1 MENTFSR
8 NFEGIYNTENY
19 EFNRKQLKPRNENNT
34 TNDNFNQNNIHLD
47 RNTGSLHANPIRS
60 DSYDFKQNPSYLTD
74 NYKQRCL
81 FKNDNYTNVSQNNDV
96 NFNNNNNFGQ
106 FQYESDYKNRPL
118 IDNNLNE
125 AIRLDY
131 IDERDIII
139 DTINRDLNTYP
150 NIFNFRLKLGSTE
163 TTVGPSV
170 HRPLNNVKY
179 IKLQKAIF
187 PNNYFIAKNDFNSN
201 DTIHND
207 LKLVIFEYLDTV
219 WETIYN
225 NTFKDHVDDCYSTT
239 ISSNSYKIYI
249 IDHHYNSEQDK
260 FEIDFNLDISY
271 NGTTDSNDPNYQIVY
286 STCYNNPKSSLDK
299 QSSAWNFY
307 YYKEYND
314 TQIQAGRYFQLH
326 IDQLPK
332 NNDLSTAD
340 SVSKSFCLLIPNKE
354 DSRGFNSL
362 DGFETDKI
370 FKFSNLGSFNN
381 FNIKITDCV
390 GDTLETNTNI
400 WNTNLD
406 NYSNSKKI
414 LNGNSMTNT
423 YFKYSFRSPNKYIR
437 HPLSWRQQAMFIF
450 NIGEVNIDMNKKT
463 FN

>member
-8 NFEGIYNTENY
+8 NVQDTYTTNNY
-19 EFNRKQLKPRNENNT
+19 GKQLTQKYENNI
-34 TNDNFNQNNIHLD
+34 TNDNFNQSNIHLN
-47 RNTGSLHANPIRS
+47 RNTGSLYANPIRS

-81 FKNDNYTNVSQNNDV
+81 FKNDNYNKATQNNDV
-96 NFNNNNNFGQ
+96 NFNNGNNFGQ
-106 FQYESDYKNRPL
+106 FQYENDFKNRPL

-163 TTVGPSV
+163 TTVGPSI
-170 HRPLNNVKY
+170 HRTINNVKY

-187 PNNYFIAKNDFNSN
+187 PDNYNIAKNDFNSN
-201 DTIHND
+201 DNTHND
-207 LKLVIFEYLDTV
+207 LKEVSLDYFNTI
-219 WETIYN
+219 WATIYN
-225 NTFKDHVDDCYSTT
+225 SVSRENVDDYHTFQA
-239 ISSNSYKIYI
+239 SSGNYYKIYI
-249 IDHHYNSEQDK
+249 IDHYYNLEDDK
-260 FEIDFNLDISY
+260 FEMDFNIDSSY
-271 NGTTDSNDPNYQIVY
+271 DGTTDSNIPDYQTVY
-286 STCYNNPKSSLDK
+286 SACYDNPTSSLDTNT
-299 QSSAWNFY
+299 SNWNFY
-307 YYKEYND
+307 YYKEYED
-314 TQIQAGRYFQLH
+314 TQIQTGRYFQLH

-332 NNDLSTAD
+332 NNDLATAD
-340 SVSKSFCLLIPNKE
+340 SVSKSFCLLIPGKE
-354 DSRGFNSL
+354 DVRGFNAL

-390 GDTLETNTNI
+390 GDTLETNTDI
-400 WNTNLD
+400 WNANLD

-414 LNGNSMTNT
+414 LNGNSMTKS